1 MLLKKFEIFL
11 FFSFLQINIFFPL
24 GFFFLFSYVICFHR
38 VKRNKLMILFL
49 YCTKVGCMMICF
61 FSFKVV
67 LNFRIKVCL
76 FLRFKNT
83 LKFFNFL
90 FN

>member
-1 MLLKKFEIFL
+1 
-11 FFSFLQINIFFPL
+11 
-24 GFFFLFSYVICFHR
+24 
-38 VKRNKLMILFL
+38 MILFL